1 LLKDIKDKINGDKVI
16 LGLIVLGSFGPTFSI
31 ASKGG
36 RIQLDRYLGVR
47 VYYTEILLE
56 KLIIC
61 SLVFNVSFDLRLR
74 HTV

>member
-16 LGLIVLGSFGPTFSI
+16 LGLIVLGSFVPTFLI
-31 ASKGG
+31 VSKDG

-56 KLIIC
+56 QLIIC
-61 SLVFNVSFDLRLR
+61 SLVFSVSFDPRVR